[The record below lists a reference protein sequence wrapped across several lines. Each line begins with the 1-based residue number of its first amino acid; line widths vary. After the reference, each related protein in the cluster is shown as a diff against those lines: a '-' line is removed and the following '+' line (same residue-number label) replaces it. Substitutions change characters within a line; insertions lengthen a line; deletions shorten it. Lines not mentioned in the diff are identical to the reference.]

1 MLPFDEIKIDR
12 SFVRTIDSD
21 PEALKMVRAIVGLAA
36 TLGMPAVAE
45 GIETESAARLCRELG
60 CAFGQGYYFG
70 HPMSG
75 EQVGAL
81 ARAEAAPVALPKLSR
96 ARRAR

>member
-12 SFVRTIDSD
+12 SFIQSVDSD
-21 PEALKMVRAIVGLAA
+21 AEALKMVRAIVGLAS

-45 GIETESAARLCRELG
+45 GIESEAAAALLRDLG
-60 CAFGQGYYFG
+60 CAYGQGYHFG

-75 EQVGAL
+75 DQIRAL
-81 ARAEAAPVALPKLSR
+81 AANESGRAKAAAGR
-96 ARRAR
+96 A